1 MANTSI
7 KAVNSYLDLFT
18 LNASDVS
25 TLNSYHVPVFPT
37 VSTKEIAAP
46 LEFNVSGVP
55 GVDLSCT
62 NNLLHSLFDMVEVY
76 MNGKLISSK
85 PFYHYCAYL
94 LNHLSYS
101 EVYKKEI
108 LKNAL
113 YIRDTNADEQ
123 SDDNDGYASRKS
135 YLAKSQSVEL
145 CGRIMDD
152 VCLQPRWIL
161 PLVDFK
167 LKLRRAP
174 VRFSLASAVDTTEY
188 IISIDEAVFYIKN
201 QLVSPKVVELHEKI
215 LDKQKA
221 LYPLV
226 RNEIK
231 TVSVAK
237 GSKIPVTENIF
248 STVQLRQR
256 IVIGLV
262 ETDSISGKYSKNPFN
277 FANFNLS
284 RFVVSIN
291 NVPLEYRSL
300 NLTFSTRYLLAYQSF
315 IDGLS
320 LENKTIGIDRS
331 SFADGNTLFAFQLQ
345 SFQSE
350 TSFYPTNGTFKLELD
365 FSQELS
371 AAVTVIILSQ
381 TQNLLTINKYREVE
395 IENQGLLR

>member
-1 MANTSI
+1 
-7 KAVNSYLDLFT
+7 
-18 LNASDVS
+18 
-25 TLNSYHVPVFPT
+25 
-37 VSTKEIAAP
+37 
-46 LEFNVSGVP
+46 
-55 GVDLSCT
+55 
-62 NNLLHSLFDMVEVY
+62 MVEVY

-262 ETDSISGKYSKNPFN
+262 ET
-277 FANFNLS
+277 
-284 RFVVSIN
+284 
-291 NVPLEYRSL
+291 
-300 NLTFSTRYLLAYQSF
+300 
-315 IDGLS
+315 
-320 LENKTIGIDRS
+320 
-331 SFADGNTLFAFQLQ
+331 
-345 SFQSE
+345 
-350 TSFYPTNGTFKLELD
+350 GTY
-365 FSQELS
+365 
-371 AAVTVIILSQ
+371 
-381 TQNLLTINKYREVE
+381 TINYKYIRVSTF
-395 IENQGLLR
+395 ILNFGYRLN